1 MPIYFT
7 LHAIVVGLDY
17 HQRLERLQC
26 AWNGSPVVPD
36 QNNACGIVLHL
47 LGLSPPPRPPCPR
60 PPHYLILLFFL
71 FTSSSFPRSLFL
83 LAFSCPSPST
93 AFSLQ
98 EMMNCV
104 DYALTPPNMMQE
116 WCRPPLNTIVYTHTC
131 TIST

>member
-47 LGLSPPPRPPCPR
+47 FGLSPPPRPPCPR
-60 PPHYLILLFFL
+60 PPHYFILLFFIHLL
-71 FTSSSFPRSLFL
+71 FLSSFPLPSRVL
-83 LAFSCPSPST
+83 LS
-93 AFSLQ
+93 FSLYSFLPAGDD
-98 EMMNCV
+98 ELRRLCIDTAKYDARMV
-104 DYALTPPNMMQE
+104 SAAIEY
-116 WCRPPLNTIVYTHTC
+116 YTHTC